1 MKKLKRSICIVLASL
16 ILTMAP
22 VTSYMEAQAVEVLGG
37 LALMEILKGLL
48 VTAGVTAVGYVTV
61 REGQEMKEKQEALE
75 RAILAEAKVS
85 AALEDAVE
93 WERTYGNTALKED
106 YTYTSPTGFRVIN
119 GSGNN
124 NKLDKGITVGL
135 NSALVEAAKNAA
147 KSWADS
153 EANNVKV
160 AADSDKAGTEKVDSQ
175 YMSSITTTVKSI
187 PTIDSMTDM
196 DTMFGVDGACGY
208 FKSRGYSDTSHYWL
222 IYAGGSTTMFMPVP
236 YGYSV
241 VGFHMAWLGSEGKC
255 IISNADYKNSI
266 VQNGVRDSPSF
277 SSYFSALPRYT
288 GRYYRYDVSSSEWA
302 EFDGNYLPGGSGR
315 DYFRMSN
322 WYTCGYK
329 GSHSGGSQ
337 ISWNNYLST
346 LKRTLYTYDSVG
358 KFFTYDYSKAPSIP
372 ETGYEFLI
380 PEADYAGF
388 GDRDLASLIS
398 YISSL
403 SEALKNLQ
411 EEQEKNQE
419 ELIQQGKDTLE
430 AINNMHVT
438 IGKISASIGDISS
451 DIGKLL
457 LSVQSIENAVNVLP
471 DQIADALSASIVLP
485 GLDELTTAVTA
496 LPETIVNDLTDIL
509 PDIITE
515 SIATVFPRVDELTDA
530 VIALPDT
537 VADALADAI
546 ATPDVSVTLNPSY
559 EITVANDFTGLGSI
573 IES

>member
-187 PTIDSMTDM
+187 PAIDSMTDM

-208 FKSRGYSDTSHYWL
+208 FKSRGYSEDRK
-222 IYAGGSTTMFMPVP
+222 
-236 YGYSV
+236 SV
-241 VGFHMAWLGSEGKC
+241 V
-255 IISNADYKNSI
+255 
-266 VQNGVRDSPSF
+266 
-277 SSYFSALPRYT
+277 
-288 GRYYRYDVSSSEWA
+288 
-302 EFDGNYLPGGSGR
+302 
-315 DYFRMSN
+315 
-322 WYTCGYK
+322 
-329 GSHSGGSQ
+329 
-337 ISWNNYLST
+337 
-346 LKRTLYTYDSVG
+346 
-358 KFFTYDYSKAPSIP
+358 
-372 ETGYEFLI
+372 
-380 PEADYAGF
+380 
-388 GDRDLASLIS
+388 
-398 YISSL
+398 
-403 SEALKNLQ
+403 
-411 EEQEKNQE
+411 
-419 ELIQQGKDTLE
+419 
-430 AINNMHVT
+430 
-438 IGKISASIGDISS
+438 
-451 DIGKLL
+451 
-457 LSVQSIENAVNVLP
+457 
-471 DQIADALSASIVLP
+471 
-485 GLDELTTAVTA
+485 
-496 LPETIVNDLTDIL
+496 
-509 PDIITE
+509 
-515 SIATVFPRVDELTDA
+515 
-530 VIALPDT
+530 
-537 VADALADAI
+537 
-546 ATPDVSVTLNPSY
+546 
-559 EITVANDFTGLGSI
+559 
-573 IES
+573 